1 MMLLTLAAV
10 ATLIAISSLSNCSV
24 ESLILPTGW
33 QCRSRYDMVQ
43 SKQGRGASSLPP
55 RRVDRCLQFSSRGL
69 VMQLQQQ
76 LTDPQYPTKIKSVL
90 SKLTACTQRA
100 LQDRNSR
107 IEIELPPGVDFGVEK
122 RSKAA
127 GAEDDRDRIGR
138 SNREAARLITEMF
151 SVLGDS
157 TVVLFPS
164 EAEAATA
171 RNLWSKS
178 FRGKVLSIDVPS
190 PKGYSNLRS
199 RRFSAEQQEQALLAT
214 DGIYVPDGTEVLI
227 VAGPRAKDMRKIR
240 NMHEALGY
248 GTLIILLN
256 ARLRAIQSTVGS
268 ATDVSVDLAAT
279 FENAFHYAPPVS
291 SSSALSGRDLLVY
304 HEYKSKWYLAEK
316 LKLPK
321 AKTGEAVNANGVLSS
336 IGNLIDGL
344 TAGSR
349 TNDFSTLWEGDR
361 NPTDE
366 DIVKSV
372 S

>member
-1 MMLLTLAAV
+1 MLLTLAV
-10 ATLIAISSLSNCSV
+10 ALLMLVASSSLSSCSV
-24 ESLILPTGW
+24 ESFLLPTI
-33 QCRSRYDMVQ
+33 
-43 SKQGRGASSLPP
+43 LPP
-55 RRVDRCLQFSSRGL
+55 RSVDRCRPFPSRGL
-69 VMQLQQQ
+69 IMQLQQQ
-76 LTDPQYPTKIKSVL
+76 QTDPQYPTKIKSVL

-107 IEIELPPGVDFGVEK
+107 IGIDLPPGVDFGVEK
-122 RSKAA
+122 KSKSV

-164 EAEAATA
+164 EAEAAKA
-171 RNLWSKS
+171 RNLWSNT

-240 NMHEALGY
+240 SMHEALGY

-256 ARLRAIQSTVGS
+256 ARLSAMRSTVAN
-268 ATDVSVDLAAT
+268 ATDVSVDLAAA

-291 SSSALSGRDLLVY
+291 SSPAVSGRDLLVY
-304 HEYKSKWYLAEK
+304 HEYKCKWYLAEK
-316 LKLPK
+316 LPK
-321 AKTGEAVNANGVLSS
+321 AKTGVAMNGNGVFSS

-344 TAGSR
+344 TVGSR
-349 TNDFSTLWEGDR
+349 TDDFSTLWEGDR

-366 DIVKSV
+366 DIAKSM